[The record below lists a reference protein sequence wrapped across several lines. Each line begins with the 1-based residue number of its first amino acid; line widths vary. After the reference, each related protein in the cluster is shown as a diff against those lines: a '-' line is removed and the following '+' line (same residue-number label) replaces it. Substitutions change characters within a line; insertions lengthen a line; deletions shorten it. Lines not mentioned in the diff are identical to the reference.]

1 MNAVARAIVGA
12 LAWAGFAFM
21 RVPRLTDG
29 AWAHAL
35 LLFAALVLVPL
46 ALELFR
52 DADEPASRL
61 RWSRLRLICPM
72 ACPHST

>member
-1 MNAVARAIVGA
+1 MNAVARAWVGVM
-12 LAWAGFAFM
+12 AWGGFVAG

-29 AWAHAL
+29 TWAHAL

-52 DADEPASRL
+52 DLDEAAG
-61 RWSRLRLICPM
+61 M
-72 ACPHST
+72 AE